1 MIGFCLALNFHKQV
15 AIVIIIIY
23 YIILYLFTI
32 VEQGILQLVSR
43 ILKGKTTLTKAFI
56 ILDNIGNLIH

>member
-56 ILDNIGNLIH
+56 ILDIIGNLIH